1 MAARDKYHYECKT
14 ALEKDGWTI
23 THDPYEIKDKR
34 LVSKSL
40 EIDLAAEKI
49 LAAEKEKEKIAV
61 EVKSLISDSIIY
73 EFHGVLGQYL
83 NYKVALETIEPER
96 VLYIAIPEQG
106 YKRLLREGIT
116 KLSIERFSLKLIIF
130 DIDNQT
136 IIEWKS

>member
-1 MAARDKYHYECKT
+1 MAAKDKFHLNIKT
-14 ALEKDGWTI
+14 ALINDGWTI
-23 THDPYEIKDKR
+23 THDPYEIKDKS

-73 EFHGVLGQYL
+73 EFHSVLGQYL

>member
-1 MAARDKYHYECKT
+1 MAAKDKFHLNIKT
-14 ALEKDGWTI
+14 ALINDGWTI

-73 EFHGVLGQYL
+73 EFHGVSGQYL

>member
-1 MAARDKYHYECKT
+1 MAAKDKFHLNIKT
-14 ALEKDGWTI
+14 ALINDGWTI

-96 VLYIAIPEQG
+96 VLYIAIPE
-106 YKRLLREGIT
+106 
-116 KLSIERFSLKLIIF
+116 
-130 DIDNQT
+130 
-136 IIEWKS
+136 